1 MLTDF
6 YGNQL
11 TTSTGLARD
20 SYDIG
25 LRAFLSANYGAQEAF
40 SQAIEADP
48 NFTLAYL
55 GLARAFMSSGQL
67 ADAKAVLGK
76 AKNLLEGST
85 DREKSHF
92 FCCELIL
99 SGEAKKARVAVQNHV
114 SEWSRDAMIAQ
125 MSTSVFG
132 LIGFSGQAGRE
143 TDLLEYTAK
152 LLPHYGEDWWM
163 ISMHAISLCETGQT
177 LKSMQLMERALNL
190 NPRNAN
196 AAHFFAHIL
205 YEENEVSAGRDY
217 LAAWMPNYDHRSLLH
232 GHLSWH
238 QALWALHD
246 GDENSMWD
254 IVDNSVS
261 QEKGSSLPINALTDT
276 ASIYY
281 RAELAGIKVST
292 ERWLK
297 LSEYAAEKFPTMGQ
311 SFADIHAALAHAM
324 AGNEEYLS
332 KLIYGNSGF
341 AGDIVPAVAK
351 AWQAISANKWDKAR
365 EELEPA
371 SSQFERFGG
380 SRAQRDLLEFSYVN
394 VLLRTGDNEAA
405 RKILLERRPV
415 FYDTAPI
422 EAISETKSYS

>member
-25 LRAFLSANYGAQEAF
+25 VRAFLSANYGAQEAF
-40 SQAIEADP
+40 SQAVEADP
-48 NFTLAYL
+48 TFALSYL
-55 GLARAFMSSGQL
+55 GLARAFISSGQV
-67 ADAKAVLGK
+67 AEAKAVLGK
-76 AKNLLEGST
+76 AKNLLEGVT

-92 FCCELIL
+92 LCCELL
-99 SGEAKKARVAVQNHV
+99 LLGEAKKARLAVNKHV
-114 SEWSRDAMIAQ
+114 SQWPRDAMVAQ

-132 LIGFSGQAGRE
+132 LIGFSGEMGRE
-143 TDLLEYTAK
+143 IDLLEYTER

-163 ISMHAISLCETGQT
+163 ISMHAISLCEAGQT
-177 LKSMQLMERALNL
+177 LKSMQLMEKALNS

-217 LAAWMPNYDHRSLLH
+217 LAAWMPNYDRRSLLH

-246 GDENSMWD
+246 GDETSMWE
-254 IVDNSVS
+254 IVDSFVS
-261 QEKGSSLPINALTDT
+261 QEKGNSLPINALTDT

-281 RAELAGIKVST
+281 RAELAGYNVST

-297 LSEYAAEKFPTMGQ
+297 LSEYAAQKFPNMGQ

-332 KLIYGNSGF
+332 KLIEGNNGF

-351 AWQAISANKWDKAR
+351 TWKGISENKWDKAR
-365 EELEPA
+365 EALEIA
-371 SSQFERFGG
+371 SSEFERFGG
-380 SRAQRDLLEFSYVN
+380 SRAQRDLLEFTYIN
-394 VLLRTGDNEAA
+394 VLLRTGNKETA
-405 RKILLERRPV
+405 RKTLLERRPI
-415 FYDTAPI
+415 FNETAPI
-422 EAISETKSYS
+422 EAIYGS

>member
-6 YGNQL
+6 YGNHL

-25 LRAFLSANYGAQEAF
+25 LRAFLSANYGAHEAF

-55 GLARAFMSSGQL
+55 GLARAFMSSGQI
-67 ADAKAVLGK
+67 ADAKTALGK
-76 AKNLLEGST
+76 ARNLLEGTT

-92 FCCELIL
+92 LCCELLL
-99 SGEAKKARVAVQNHV
+99 SGEAKKARTAVQNHV
-114 SEWSRDAMIAQ
+114 SEWPRDAMIAQ

-132 LIGFSGQAGRE
+132 LIGFSGETGRE
-143 TDLLEYTAK
+143 NDLLEYTAK

-163 ISMHAISLCETGQT
+163 MSMHAISLCETGQI
-177 LKSMQLMERALNL
+177 LKSMQLMEKALNL

-217 LAAWMPNYDHRSLLH
+217 LAAWMPNYDRRSLLH

-246 GDENSMWD
+246 GEITEMWE
-254 IVDNSVS
+254 IVDASVS
-261 QEKGSSLPINALTDT
+261 NEKGSSLPINALTDT

-281 RAELAGIKVST
+281 RAELAGYNVSY

-297 LSEYAAEKFPTMGQ
+297 LSEYAEEKFPTMGQ

-324 AGNEEYLS
+324 AGNEEYLN
-332 KLIYGNSGF
+332 KLIDGNNGF

-351 AWQAISANKWDKAR
+351 AWKAISENKRDKAK
-365 EELEPA
+365 EELETA
-371 SSQFERFGG
+371 SSEFERLGG
-380 SRAQRDLLEFSYVN
+380 SRAQRDLRELTYVN
-394 VLLRTGDNEAA
+394 ALLRTGKKEAA
-405 RKILLERRPV
+405 RKTLLARRPV
-415 FYDTAPI
+415 FYEVDSMQ
-422 EAISETKSYS
+422 AISET

>member
-6 YGNQL
+6 YGNHL

-48 NFTLAYL
+48 NFALAYL
-55 GLARAFMSSGQL
+55 GLVRAFMSSGQI
-67 ADAKAVLGK
+67 ADAKAALRK
-76 AKNLLEGST
+76 AKNLMEGLT

-92 FCCELIL
+92 LCCELIL
-99 SGEAKKARVAVQNHV
+99 SGEAKKARVAVQKHV

-132 LIGFSGQAGRE
+132 LIGFSGEAGRE

-163 ISMHAISLCETGQT
+163 MSMHAISLCETGQT
-177 LKSMQLMERALNL
+177 LKSMKLMEKALNL

-196 AAHFFAHIL
+196 AAHFFSHIL
-205 YEENEVSAGRDY
+205 YEENEVSAGREY
-217 LAAWMPNYDHRSLLH
+217 LAAWMPNYDRRSLLH

-246 GDENSMWD
+246 GDETSMWEL
-254 IVDNSVS
+254 VDSSVS

-281 RAELAGIKVST
+281 RAELAGYTVSPD
-292 ERWLK
+292 RWIK
-297 LSEYAAEKFPTMGQ
+297 LSKYAAEKFPHMGQ

-324 AGNEEYLS
+324 AGNEEYLA
-332 KLIYGNSGF
+332 KLIDGNSGF
-341 AGDIVPAVAK
+341 AGDVVPAVAK
-351 AWQAISANKWDKAR
+351 AWKAISGNKWDKAK
-365 EELEPA
+365 EELEIA
-371 SSQFERFGG
+371 SSEFERFGG
-380 SRAQRDLLEFSYVN
+380 SRAQRDLLEFTYIN
-394 VLLRTGDNEAA
+394 VLLRNGNKETA
-405 RKILLERRPV
+405 RKTLLERRPI
-415 FYDTAPI
+415 FYETAPI
-422 EAISETKSYS
+422 EAIWVL

>member
-6 YGNQL
+6 YGNHL

-25 LRAFLSANYGAQEAF
+25 MRAFLSANYGAQEAF
-40 SQAIEADP
+40 SQAVEADP
-48 NFTLAYL
+48 NFALAYL
-55 GLARAFMSSGQL
+55 GLARAFISSGQV
-67 ADAKAVLGK
+67 AEAKAALGK
-76 AKNLLEGST
+76 AKNLLEGLT

-92 FCCELIL
+92 LCCELVL
-99 SGEAKKARVAVQNHV
+99 LGEAKKARMAVYKHV
-114 SEWSRDAMIAQ
+114 SEWPRDAMVAQ
-125 MSTSVFG
+125 MNTSVFG
-132 LIGFSGQAGRE
+132 LIGFSGEMGRE

-163 ISMHAISLCETGQT
+163 MSMHAISLCETGQA
-177 LKSMQLMERALNL
+177 LESMQMMEKALNS

-205 YEENEVSAGRDY
+205 YEENEVSAGREY
-217 LAAWMPNYDHRSLLH
+217 LNAWMPSYDRRSLLH

-246 GDENSMWD
+246 GDETSMWAF
-254 IVDNSVS
+254 VDSSVS

-281 RAELAGIKVST
+281 RAELAGYNVST

-297 LSEYAAEKFPTMGQ
+297 LSEYAAQKFPTMGQ
-311 SFADIHAALAHAM
+311 NFADIHAALAHAM
-324 AGNEEYLS
+324 AGNEEYLN
-332 KLIYGNSGF
+332 KLIDGNSGF

-351 AWQAISANKWDKAR
+351 AWKAISENKWDKAK
-365 EELEPA
+365 EELETA
-371 SSQFERFGG
+371 SSEFERFGG
-380 SRAQRDLLEFSYVN
+380 SRAQRDLLEFTHVN
-394 VLLRTGDNEAA
+394 VLLHTGNKETAQ
-405 RKILLERRPV
+405 KTLLERRPI
-415 FYDTAPI
+415 FYEKAPI
-422 EAISETKSYS
+422 EAMSRP

>member
-6 YGNQL
+6 YGNHL
-11 TTSTGLARD
+11 TTITGLARD

-48 NFTLAYL
+48 NFALAYL
-55 GLARAFMSSGQL
+55 GLARALMSSGQV
-67 ADAKAVLGK
+67 AEAKAVLGK
-76 AKNLLEGST
+76 AKNLLWEVT

-92 FCCELIL
+92 LCCELIL
-99 SGEAKKARVAVQNHV
+99 SGEAKKARVVVQNHV
-114 SEWSRDAMIAQ
+114 LEWPRDAMIAQ
-125 MSTSVFG
+125 MNTSVFG
-132 LIGFSGQAGRE
+132 LIGFSGKAGRE

-163 ISMHAISLCETGQT
+163 MSMHAISLCETGQT
-177 LKSMQLMERALNL
+177 LKSMQLMEKALNL

-196 AAHFFAHIL
+196 AAHFFSHIL

-217 LAAWMPNYDHRSLLH
+217 LAAWMPNYDRRSLLH

-246 GDENSMWD
+246 GDETSMWEL
-254 IVDNSVS
+254 VDSSVS

-281 RAELAGIKVST
+281 RAELAGYTVSSD
-292 ERWLK
+292 RWMN
-297 LSEYAAEKFPTMGQ
+297 LSKYAAEKFPNMGQ

-324 AGNEEYLS
+324 AGNDEYLS
-332 KLIYGNSGF
+332 KLIDGNSGF

-351 AWQAISANKWDKAR
+351 AWKAIFENKWDKAK
-365 EELEPA
+365 EELEIA
-371 SSQFERFGG
+371 SSEFERFGG
-380 SRAQRDLLEFSYVN
+380 SRAQRDLLEFTYVN
-394 VLLRTGDNEAA
+394 VLLRTGKKEAA
-405 RKILLERRPV
+405 RKTLLARRPV
-415 FYDTAPI
+415 FYEIAPI
-422 EAISETKSYS
+422 QAISKT

>member
-6 YGNQL
+6 YGNHL

-25 LRAFLSANYGAQEAF
+25 LRAFLSANYGAHEAF

-48 NFTLAYL
+48 NFTLGYL
-55 GLARAFMSSGQL
+55 GLARAFMSSGQISEAKL
-67 ADAKAVLGK
+67 ALKK
-76 AKNLLEGST
+76 AKNLLEEVT

-92 FCCELIL
+92 LCCELIL
-99 SGEAKKARVAVQNHV
+99 SGEAKKARMAVQNHV
-114 SEWSRDAMIAQ
+114 SEWPRDALIAQ

-132 LIGFSGQAGRE
+132 LIGFSGKAGRE
-143 TDLLEYTAK
+143 NDLLEYTAK

-163 ISMHAISLCETGQT
+163 MSMHAISLCETGQT
-177 LKSMQLMERALNL
+177 LKSMQLMEKALNS

-217 LAAWMPNYDHRSLLH
+217 LATWMPNYDRRSLLH

-246 GDENSMWD
+246 GDETSMWD
-254 IVDNSVS
+254 IVDSSVS

-281 RAELAGIKVST
+281 RAELAGYKVSS
-292 ERWLK
+292 ERWHK
-297 LSEYAAEKFPTMGQ
+297 LSEYAADKFPNMGQ
-311 SFADIHAALAHAM
+311 SFADVHAALAHAM

-332 KLIYGNSGF
+332 KLMEGNSGF
-341 AGDIVPAVAK
+341 AGDIVPPIAK
-351 AWQAISANKWDKAR
+351 AWKAISENKWDTAR
-365 EELEPA
+365 EELETA
-371 SSQFERFGG
+371 SSDFERFGG
-380 SRAQRDLLEFSYVN
+380 SRAQRDLLEFTYVN
-394 VLLRTGDNEAA
+394 VLMRSGKKEAA
-405 RKILLERRPV
+405 RKTLLERRPN
-415 FYDTAPI
+415 FYEAAPI
-422 EAISETKSYS
+422 ETIAKSNN

>member
-6 YGNQL
+6 YGNHL

-25 LRAFLSANYGAQEAF
+25 LRAFLSANYGAEEAF

-48 NFTLAYL
+48 NFILAYL
-55 GLARAFMSSGQL
+55 GVARALMSSGQI
-67 ADAKAVLGK
+67 AEAKTALGK
-76 AKNLLEGST
+76 ARNLLEGST

-92 FCCELIL
+92 LCCELIL
-99 SGEAKKARVAVQNHV
+99 SGEAKKARIAVQNHV
-114 SEWSRDAMIAQ
+114 SAWPRDVMIAQ

-132 LIGFSGQAGRE
+132 LIGFSGETGRE
-143 TDLLEYTAK
+143 NDLLEYTAK

-163 ISMHAISLCETGQT
+163 MSMHAISLCETGQT
-177 LKSMQLMERALNL
+177 LKSMQLMEKALNL

-217 LAAWMPNYDHRSLLH
+217 LDAWMPSYDRRSLLH

-238 QALWALHD
+238 LALWALHD
-246 GDENSMWD
+246 GDETSMWD
-254 IVDNSVS
+254 IVDSSVS

-281 RAELAGIKVST
+281 RAELAGYNVSN
-292 ERWLK
+292 ERWHK
-297 LSEYAAEKFPTMGQ
+297 LSEYAAQKFPNMGQ

-324 AGNEEYLS
+324 AGNEESLN
-332 KLIYGNSGF
+332 KLIDGNSGF
-341 AGDIVPAVAK
+341 AGDIVPVVAK
-351 AWQAISANKWDKAR
+351 AWKAISENKWDKAR
-365 EELEPA
+365 EELESA
-371 SSQFERFGG
+371 SSEFERFGG
-380 SRAQRDLLEFSYVN
+380 SRAQRDLLEFTYVN
-394 VLLRTGDNEAA
+394 VLLRTGNKDTA
-405 RKILLERRPV
+405 RKTLLERRPV
-415 FYDTAPI
+415 FYETAPI
-422 EAISETKSYS
+422 QALSVS

>member
-6 YGNQL
+6 YGNHL

-55 GLARAFMSSGQL
+55 GLARAFMSSGQI
-67 ADAKAVLGK
+67 ADAKTALGK
-76 AKNLLEGST
+76 ARNLLKGTT

-92 FCCELIL
+92 LCCELLL
-99 SGEAKKARVAVQNHV
+99 SGEARKARTAVQNHV
-114 SEWSRDAMIAQ
+114 SEWPRDAMIAQ

-132 LIGFSGQAGRE
+132 LIGFSGEIGRE
-143 TDLLEYTAK
+143 NDLLEYTAK

-163 ISMHAISLCETGQT
+163 MSMHAISLCETGQT
-177 LKSMQLMERALNL
+177 LKSMQLMEKTLNL

-217 LAAWMPNYDHRSLLH
+217 LAAWMPKYDRRSLLH

-246 GDENSMWD
+246 GDESEMWE
-254 IVDNSVS
+254 IVDASVS
-261 QEKGSSLPINALTDT
+261 NEKGSSLPINALTDT

-281 RAELAGIKVST
+281 RAELAGYNVSF

-297 LSEYAAEKFPTMGQ
+297 LSEYAEEKFPTMGQ

-324 AGNEEYLS
+324 AGNEEYLT
-332 KLIYGNSGF
+332 KLVDGNNGF
-341 AGDIVPAVAK
+341 AGDSVPAVAK
-351 AWQAISANKWDKAR
+351 AWKAISENKWDKAK
-365 EELEPA
+365 EELETA
-371 SSQFERFGG
+371 SSEFERFGG
-380 SRAQRDLLEFSYVN
+380 SRAQRDLLEFTYVN
-394 VLLRTGDNEAA
+394 VLLRTGKKEAA
-405 RKILLERRPV
+405 RKTLLERRPV

-422 EAISETKSYS
+422 DAMSVS

>member
-6 YGNQL
+6 YGNHL

-25 LRAFLSANYGAQEAF
+25 LRAFLSANYGAREAF

-55 GLARAFMSSGQL
+55 GLARAFMSSGQI
-67 ADAKAVLGK
+67 ADAKTALGK
-76 AKNLLEGST
+76 ARNLLEPTT

-92 FCCELIL
+92 LCCELLL
-99 SGEAKKARVAVQNHV
+99 SGEAKKARTAVQNHV
-114 SEWSRDAMIAQ
+114 LEWPRDAMVAQ

-132 LIGFSGQAGRE
+132 LIGFSGKTGRE
-143 TDLLEYTAK
+143 NDLLEYTAK
-152 LLPHYGEDWWM
+152 LLPHYGKDWWM
-163 ISMHAISLCETGQT
+163 MSMHAISLCETGQT
-177 LKSMQLMERALNL
+177 LKSMQLMEKALNL

-217 LAAWMPNYDHRSLLH
+217 LAAWMPNYDQRSLLH

-246 GDENSMWD
+246 GDESEMWE
-254 IVDNSVS
+254 IVDASVS
-261 QEKGSSLPINALTDT
+261 NEKGSSLPINALTDT
-276 ASIYY
+276 VSICY
-281 RAELAGIKVST
+281 RAELAGYNVSS

-297 LSEYAAEKFPTMGQ
+297 LSEYASEKFPNMGQ

-324 AGNEEYLS
+324 AGNEHSLK
-332 KLIYGNSGF
+332 KLISGNSGF
-341 AGDIVPAVAK
+341 AGDIVPLVAK
-351 AWQAISANKWDKAR
+351 AWKAISENKWDKAR
-365 EELEPA
+365 EELETA
-371 SSQFERFGG
+371 SSKFERFGG
-380 SRAQRDLLEFSYVN
+380 SRAQRDLLEFTYVN
-394 VLLRTGDNEAA
+394 TLLRTGKKETA
-405 RKILLERRPV
+405 RKILIERRPV
-415 FYDTAPI
+415 FYETAPI
-422 EAISETKSYS
+422 AAMSIP

>member
-6 YGNQL
+6 YGNPL

-55 GLARAFMSSGQL
+55 GLARAFMSSGQF
-67 ADAKAVLGK
+67 AEAKAALRK
-76 AKNLLEGST
+76 AKNLLEGVT

-92 FCCELIL
+92 LCCELL
-99 SGEAKKARVAVQNHV
+99 LLGEAKKARTAVDSHAL
-114 SEWSRDAMIAQ
+114 EWPRDAMVAQ
-125 MSTSVFG
+125 MNTSVFG
-132 LIGFSGQAGRE
+132 LIGFSGEVSRDA
-143 TDLLEYTAK
+143 DLLEYTKK

-163 ISMHAISLCETGQT
+163 MSMHAISLCETGQT
-177 LKSMQLMERALNL
+177 LKSMQLMEKALNL
-190 NPRNAN
+190 HPRNAN
-196 AAHFFAHIL
+196 ASHFFAHVL

-217 LAAWMPNYDHRSLLH
+217 LAAWMPNYDRRSLLH

-246 GDENSMWD
+246 DDENAMWE
-254 IVDNSVS
+254 IVDASVS
-261 QEKGSSLPINALTDT
+261 NEKGSSLPINALTDT

-281 RAELAGIKVST
+281 RAELAGYNVSA

-297 LSEYAAEKFPTMGQ
+297 LSKYAAEKFPTMGQ
-311 SFADIHAALAHAM
+311 SFVDIHAALAHAM
-324 AGNEEYLS
+324 AGNEQYLS
-332 KLIYGNSGF
+332 KLIEGNSGF

-351 AWQAISANKWDKAR
+351 AWKAISENKWDKAR
-365 EELEPA
+365 EELETT
-371 SSQFERFGG
+371 SSEFERFGG
-380 SRAQRDLLEFSYVN
+380 SRAQRDLLEFTYVN
-394 VLLRTGDNEAA
+394 VLLRTGNKETA
-405 RKILLERRPV
+405 RRTLSERRPV
-415 FYDTAPI
+415 FSDSAPI
-422 EAISETKSYS
+422 EAISGS